1 MVASWLDGWRLMMMM
16 MMMMYDDDDG
26 FSSRLGFGG

>member
-1 MVASWLDGWRLMMMM
+1 MVASWLDGWRLM

-26 FSSRLGFGG
+26 FSSRLGFDG

>member
-1 MVASWLDGWRLMMMM
+1 MVASWLDGWRLM

>member
-1 MVASWLDGWRLMMMM
+1 MVASWLDGWRLMMM

>member
-1 MVASWLDGWRLMMMM
+1 MVASWLDGWRL